1 MANLKEIAELAWAQ
15 LFPLGGDEVAVDRED
30 FVATAK
36 VEHAYQLW
44 RKIKEDKREYG
55 ECDIPSYLLKEV
67 ELDVKDNQ
75 ISLEGL
81 NIMRGI
87 DQELWLQDV
96 GGMDCECTYVKSTVN
111 HTKLLCDDDSL
122 PSDQRT
128 FYPMGKKILF
138 PQGTH
143 SDKMKILYAH
153 SGEETD
159 VYLEVDDVIAGIVR
173 SRLLEIYA
181 GKVGAEDKTNDTNTN
196 SK

>member
-1 MANLKEIAELAWAQ
+1 MANLKEVAELAWAQ
-15 LFPLGGDEVAVDRED
+15 IFPNAGDEVAVDRED

-55 ECDIPSYLLKEV
+55 ECDVPSYLLKEV
-67 ELDVKDNQ
+67 ELDVEDNK
-75 ISLEGL
+75 INLEGL
-81 NIMRGI
+81 NIMRGL

-96 GGMDCECTYVKSTVN
+96 GGMNCECAYVKSTMN

-122 PSDQRT
+122 PDNQRT
-128 FYPMGKKILF
+128 FYPLGKQILF

-143 SDKMKILYAH
+143 ADKIKITYAH

-159 VYLEVDDVIAGIVR
+159 EFIEVDDVVAGIVR
-173 SRLLEIYA
+173 TRLIEIYG
-181 GKVGAEDKTNDTNTN
+181 GKVGSEDQKNDTNTN
-196 SK
+196 SR